1 MIDKI
6 ITAILIVIVI
16 IIMLYTDFSG
26 HRVVVY
32 DCRMSE
38 ISPDFPISVRDECRR
53 LQRDGETA
61 NSMKGTI

>member
-1 MIDKI
+1 VIDKI

>member
-1 MIDKI
+1 MMDKI

-38 ISPDFPISVRDECRR
+38 ISPDYPRSVVEECRR
-53 LQRDGETA
+53 LQRDGETP
-61 NSMKGTI
+61 NSMKSTI

>member
-1 MIDKI
+1 MEKI

-16 IIMLYTDFSG
+16 IIMLYADFGG

-38 ISPDFPISVRDECRR
+38 ISPDFPISVREECRR
-53 LQRDGETA
+53 LQRDGETY

>member
-1 MIDKI
+1 MTDKI

-38 ISPDFPISVRDECRR
+38 ISPDYPRSVVEECRR

>member
-1 MIDKI
+1 MEKI

-16 IIMLYTDFSG
+16 IIMLYADFSG

-38 ISPDFPISVRDECRR
+38 ISPDFPRSVVEECRR

>member
-1 MIDKI
+1 VKDKI

-32 DCRMSE
+32 DCSISE
-38 ISPDFPISVRDECRR
+38 ISPDFPISVKEECRR
-53 LQRDGETA
+53 LRRDGETA
-61 NSMKGTI
+61 NSIKGTI